1 MIYLVEI
8 IIYFQ
13 MINIIKKK
21 KKITM
26 RMIKIL
32 IIYYKVKIIIRKIL
46 IAKMFPIFKYIKEL

>member
-1 MIYLVEI
+1 
-8 IIYFQ
+8 

-32 IIYYKVKIIIRKIL
+32 KNYLKVKIIIRIIL
-46 IAKMFPIFKYIKEL
+46 ISKMLPIFKYIKKI

>member
-46 IAKMFPIFKYIKEL
+46 ITKMFPIFKYIKEL